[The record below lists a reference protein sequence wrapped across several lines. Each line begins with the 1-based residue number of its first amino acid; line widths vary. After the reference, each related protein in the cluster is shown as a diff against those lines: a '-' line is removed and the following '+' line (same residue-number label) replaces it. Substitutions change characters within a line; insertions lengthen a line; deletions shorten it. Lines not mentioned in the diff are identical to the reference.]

1 MYCSLTTFT
10 AHNLSCVLVYRT
22 VVMMCVLDLCYQ
34 PIDYGRL
41 LCMVGMV
48 MHLELQTRTCIKCH
62 GVYIC

>member
-1 MYCSLTTFT
+1 MFCSLTTFT
-10 AHNLSCVLVYRT
+10 AHSLSCHIEQF
-22 VVMMCVLDLCYQ
+22 VMMCMLDLCCQ

-48 MHLELQTRTCIKCH
+48 MHLDLQTRTCIRCY